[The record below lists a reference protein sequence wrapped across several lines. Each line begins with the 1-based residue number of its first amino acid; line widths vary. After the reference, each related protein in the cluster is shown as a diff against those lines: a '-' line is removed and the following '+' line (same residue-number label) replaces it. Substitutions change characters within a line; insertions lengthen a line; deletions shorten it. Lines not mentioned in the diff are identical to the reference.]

1 MTMVIVYSIVV
12 GVIFGFVLDRVGA
25 TNPNFIIKM
34 LTFRNLHL
42 MKTILLGIG
51 TGSVLMFGGQ
61 MLGLV
66 DVMHM
71 SVKTAYIGVFI
82 GGGIMGFG
90 WAFSGF
96 CPGTSLVGAA
106 SGRKDALFFI
116 GGGLLGALAYMLSYD
131 AVKGTGI
138 LDKIAGG
145 KVTLGTVPGSKFEG
159 FTAIQGDLLGIG
171 LGLVFI
177 IIAFILPA
185 GNNKEA

>member
-1 MTMVIVYSIVV
+1 MTMVIVYAIIV
-12 GVIFGFVLDRVGA
+12 GVLFGFVLDRVGA

-34 LTFRNLHL
+34 LNFKNLHL
-42 MKTILLGIG
+42 MKAILMGIG

-61 MLGLV
+61 MLGFV

-71 SVKTAYIGVFI
+71 SVKTAYIGVLV

-96 CPGTSLVGAA
+96 CPGTALTAAA

-116 GGGLLGALAYMLSYD
+116 GGGLAGALAYMLTFD
-131 AVKGTGI
+131 AVKDTG
-138 LDKIAGG
+138 LLEKIAGG
-145 KVTLGTVPGSKFEG
+145 KVTLGTIPGSKFDG

-171 LGLVFI
+171 LGVLFI
-177 IIAFILPA
+177 IVAFILPEGRGETA
-185 GNNKEA
+185 

>member
-1 MTMVIVYSIVV
+1 MTMVIVYSIIV

-34 LTFRNLHL
+34 LNFKNLHL
-42 MKTILLGIG
+42 MKAILMGIG
-51 TGSVLMFGGQ
+51 TGSILMFGGQ

-71 SVKTAYIGVFI
+71 SVKTAYVGVLI

-96 CPGTSLVGAA
+96 CPGTGLTAAA

-116 GGGLLGALAYMLSYD
+116 GGGLIGALAYMLTFES
-131 AVKGTGI
+131 VKGTGI

-145 KVTLGTVPGSKFEG
+145 KVTLGTVPGAKYEG

-171 LGLVFI
+171 LGVVFI